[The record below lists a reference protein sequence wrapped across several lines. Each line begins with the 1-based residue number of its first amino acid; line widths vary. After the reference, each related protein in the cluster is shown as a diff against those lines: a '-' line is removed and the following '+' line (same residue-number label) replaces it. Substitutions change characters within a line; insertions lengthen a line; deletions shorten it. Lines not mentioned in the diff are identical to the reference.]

1 MEGRYR
7 ILYAGELMPG
17 HALQDVVPRLA
28 AKFKLREETARDL
41 ILGGSG
47 RVLKHSLTTG
57 EAQRYRD
64 ALSSIG
70 LKVAIEPES
79 TTKTA
84 PTPADSRPGAA
95 AAPQA
100 PQRSGTEAPSRSD
113 DRRQGDARQTV
124 DARLGS
130 SPEAGPEGGPTR
142 CPKCGADAVSEL
154 TGICQACGVVAER
167 YLANRGISPPRPPSR
182 VDNPYAPPQADLTP
196 PRTEGEEDELQA
208 PQSRPVGNGLL
219 WITEAWQL
227 FKAQPGAWIGAVVLF
242 YIILILVSIVPLVG
256 SLVVT
261 ILTPMLSAGL
271 VIGAHRQY
279 RERRFEI
286 SHLFAGV
293 SQSPGPLAL
302 VGVVYLLL
310 ALGIVLVAGL
320 LFAAVFA
327 SMGSTVDL
335 STMDPN
341 DIDIVLAN
349 PIVLLPV
356 LVAMLLGIPLAM
368 AMFFAPS
375 LVAIDQVPV
384 LKAFGLSLSGCLKN
398 ILPFLVYGLV
408 AMVLVILGSLP
419 LMLGLLVVV
428 PVLSIAIYTA
438 YRDIFYP

>member
-28 AKFKLREETARDL
+28 AKFKLQEDTARDL
-41 ILGGSG
+41 ILGGPG
-47 RVLKHSLTTG
+47 RVLKHSLTSG

-64 ALSSIG
+64 ALSTIG
-70 LKVAIEPES
+70 VKVTIEPES

-84 PTPADSRPGAA
+84 PAPAGNRTD
-95 AAPQA
+95 AAPAQPT
-100 PQRSGTEAPSRSD
+100 PQQFGADTSPGSD
-113 DRRQGDARQTV
+113 NTRQD
-124 DARLGS
+124 DARLENGS
-130 SPEAGPEGGPTR
+130 EDDPTR

-154 TGICQACGVVAER
+154 TGICQACGVVVER
-167 YLANRGISPPRPPSR
+167 YLANRGMRPPRPPNR
-182 VDNPYAPPQADLTP
+182 VDNPYAPPRADLTP
-196 PRTEGEEDELQA
+196 PRAAPEEDALQA
-208 PQSRPVGNGLL
+208 PQARPVGHGWL

-242 YIILILVSIVPLVG
+242 YIILILLGIVPVVG
-256 SLVVT
+256 GLAVT

-271 VIGAHRQY
+271 VIGAHRQS
-279 RERRFEI
+279 REGRFEI

-302 VGVVYLLL
+302 VGLVYLLL
-310 ALGIVLVAGL
+310 AFGIVIVAGL

-327 SMGSTVDL
+327 AMGSTVNL

-341 DIDIVLAN
+341 DIGIVFAN
-349 PIVLLPV
+349 PMILLPV

-375 LVAIDQVPV
+375 LVALDQVPV
-384 LKAFGLSLSGCLKN
+384 LKAFGLSFSGCLKN
-398 ILPFLVYGLV
+398 ILPFLIYGLV

-419 LMLGLLVVV
+419 LMLGLLVVL
-428 PVLSIAIYTA
+428 PVLTIAIYTA
-438 YRDIFYP
+438 YRDIFYA

>member
-28 AKFKLREETARDL
+28 AKFKLQEDTARDL
-41 ILGGSG
+41 ILGGPG
-47 RVLKHSLTTG
+47 RVLKHSLTSG

-64 ALSSIG
+64 ALSTIG
-70 LKVAIEPES
+70 VKVTIEPES

-84 PTPADSRPGAA
+84 PAPAGNRTD
-95 AAPQA
+95 AAPAQPT
-100 PQRSGTEAPSRSD
+100 PQQFGADTSPGSD
-113 DRRQGDARQTV
+113 NTRQD
-124 DARLGS
+124 DARLENGS
-130 SPEAGPEGGPTR
+130 EDDPTR

-154 TGICQACGVVAER
+154 TGICQACGVVVER
-167 YLANRGISPPRPPSR
+167 YLANRGMRPPRPPNR
-182 VDNPYAPPQADLTP
+182 VDNPYAPPRADLTP
-196 PRTEGEEDELQA
+196 PRAEPEEDALQA
-208 PQSRPVGNGLL
+208 PQSRPVGHGWL

-242 YIILILVSIVPLVG
+242 YIILILLSIVPWVG
-256 SLVVT
+256 GLAVT

-271 VIGAHRQY
+271 VIGAHRQS
-279 RERRFEI
+279 REGRFEI

-302 VGVVYLLL
+302 VGLVYLLL
-310 ALGIVLVAGL
+310 AFGIVIVAGL

-327 SMGSTVDL
+327 SMGSTMDL

-341 DIDIVLAN
+341 DIGIVFAN
-349 PIVLLPV
+349 PMILLPV

-375 LVAIDQVPV
+375 LVALDEVPV
-384 LKAFGLSLSGCLKN
+384 LKAFRLSFSGCLKN
-398 ILPFLVYGLV
+398 ILPFLIYGLV

-428 PVLSIAIYTA
+428 PVLTIAIYTA
-438 YRDIFYP
+438 YRDIFYG

>member
-28 AKFKLREETARDL
+28 AKFKLQEDTARDL
-41 ILGGSG
+41 ILGGPG
-47 RVLKHSLTTG
+47 RVLKHSLTSG

-64 ALSSIG
+64 ALSTIG
-70 LKVAIEPES
+70 VKVTIEPES
-79 TTKTA
+79 TTNTA
-84 PTPADSRPGAA
+84 PAPAGNRPD
-95 AAPQA
+95 AAPAQPT
-100 PQRSGTEAPSRSD
+100 PQQFGADTSPGSD
-113 DRRQGDARQTV
+113 NTRQD
-124 DARLGS
+124 DARLENGS
-130 SPEAGPEGGPTR
+130 EDDPTR

-154 TGICQACGVVAER
+154 TGICQACGVVVER
-167 YLANRGISPPRPPSR
+167 YLANRGMRPPRPPNR
-182 VDNPYAPPQADLTP
+182 VDNPYAPPRADLTP
-196 PRTEGEEDELQA
+196 PRAEPEEDALQA
-208 PQSRPVGNGLL
+208 PQSRPVGHGWL

-242 YIILILVSIVPLVG
+242 YIILILLSIVPWLG
-256 SLVVT
+256 GLAVT

-271 VIGAHRQY
+271 VIGAHRQS
-279 RERRFEI
+279 REGRFEI

-302 VGVVYLLL
+302 VGLVYLLL
-310 ALGIVLVAGL
+310 AFGIVIVAGL

-327 SMGSTVDL
+327 SMGSTMDL

-341 DIDIVLAN
+341 DIGIVFAN
-349 PIVLLPV
+349 PMILLPV

-375 LVAIDQVPV
+375 LVALDDVPV
-384 LKAFGLSLSGCLKN
+384 LKAFGLSFSGCLKN
-398 ILPFLVYGLV
+398 ILPFLIYGLV

-428 PVLSIAIYTA
+428 PVLTIAIYTA

>member
-28 AKFKLREETARDL
+28 AKFKLQEETARDL

-47 RVLKHSLTTG
+47 RALKHGLTAAD
-57 EAQRYRD
+57 AQRYRD
-64 ALSSIG
+64 ALSTIG
-70 LKVAIEPES
+70 LKVSIEPES
-79 TTKTA
+79 STSA
-84 PTPADSRPGAA
+84 SPAAQTNGAEASSRP
-95 AAPQA
+95 
-100 PQRSGTEAPSRSD
+100 RD
-113 DRRQGDARQTV
+113 KRQGGGRQTGE
-124 DARLGS
+124 ARLGGE
-130 SPEAGPEGGPTR
+130 PGDDAEGDPTR

-154 TGICQACGVVAER
+154 TGVCQACGVVVER
-167 YLANRGISPPRPPSR
+167 YLANRGMSPPHPQNRD
-182 VDNPYAPPQADLTP
+182 DNPYAPPRADLTP
-196 PRTEGEEDELQA
+196 PSVEAEEDMLQS
-208 PQSRPVGNGLL
+208 PRSRPAGHGWL

-227 FKAQPGAWIGAVVLF
+227 FKSQPWAWIGAVVLF
-242 YIILILVSIVPLVG
+242 YVILILVSIVPLVG
-256 SLVVT
+256 SLAVT

-279 RERRFEI
+279 REGRFAI

-293 SQSPGPLAL
+293 SESPGPLAL

-310 ALGIVLVAGL
+310 ALGIVIVAGV

-327 SMGSTVDL
+327 SMGSVMDL

-341 DIDIVLAN
+341 DIGILFAN
-349 PIVLLPV
+349 PMILLPV

-375 LVAIDQVPV
+375 LVALDQVPV
-384 LKAFGLSLSGCLKN
+384 LKAFKLSFSGCLKN
-398 ILPFLVYGLV
+398 ILPFLIYGLI

-419 LMLGLLVVV
+419 VMLGLLVVA
-428 PVLSIAIYTA
+428 PVLTIAIYTA

>member
-28 AKFKLREETARDL
+28 AKFKLQEETARDL

-47 RVLKHSLTTG
+47 RVLKHSLTSG

-64 ALSSIG
+64 ALSTIG
-70 LKVAIEPES
+70 LKVAIDAES
-79 TTKTA
+79 STNTA
-84 PTPADSRPGAA
+84 PASVGSRPDRVVAS
-95 AAPQA
+95 QA
-100 PQRSGTEAPSRSD
+100 PQRNGTEASPPTD
-113 DRRQGDARQTV
+113 DRRQGDARQTG
-124 DARLGS
+124 DARLGGEPES
-130 SPEAGPEGGPTR
+130 GPEADPTR

-154 TGICQACGVVAER
+154 TGVCQACGVVVER
-167 YLANRGISPPRPPSR
+167 YLANRGMSPPRPPNR
-182 VDNPYAPPQADLTP
+182 VDNPYAPPRADLTP
-196 PRTEGEEDELQA
+196 PRPEGEEDVLQA
-208 PQSRPVGNGLL
+208 PQSRPVGHGWL

-242 YIILILVSIVPLVG
+242 YIILILVSIVPLAG
-256 SLVVT
+256 SLAVT

-279 RERRFEI
+279 REGRFAV

-293 SQSPGPLAL
+293 SESPGPLAL

-310 ALGIVLVAGL
+310 ALAIVIVAGA

-327 SMGSTVDL
+327 SMGSAVDL

-341 DIDIVLAN
+341 DIDIVFSN
-349 PIVLLPV
+349 PMILLPV

-375 LVAIDQVPV
+375 LVALDQVPV
-384 LKAFGLSLSGCLKN
+384 FKAFGLSLSGCLKN
-398 ILPFLVYGLV
+398 ILPFLIYGLV

-428 PVLSIAIYTA
+428 PVLTIAIYTA